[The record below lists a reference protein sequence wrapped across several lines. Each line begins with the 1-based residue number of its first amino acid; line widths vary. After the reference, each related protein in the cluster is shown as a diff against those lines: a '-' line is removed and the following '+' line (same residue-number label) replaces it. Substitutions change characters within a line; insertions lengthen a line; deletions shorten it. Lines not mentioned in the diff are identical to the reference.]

1 MKQNCIPFATGMYAR
16 GKVELTFEESLIQI
30 RTKLISL
37 QFFSNKIHDIGFT
50 LSFPVNVNAHCEY
63 D

>member
-1 MKQNCIPFATGMYAR
+1 MKQNCIPFATVMNAR

-37 QFFSNKIHDIGFT
+37 QFFSHEIHDIGFT
-50 LSFPVNVNAHCEY
+50 LSFPVICKRTL
-63 D
+63 

>member
-1 MKQNCIPFATGMYAR
+1 MKENCIPFATGMNAR

-30 RTKLISL
+30 TTKLISL

-50 LSFPVNVNAHCEY
+50 LSFPVICKRTL
-63 D
+63 